1 MALGRRDLETLR
13 IPSPEAHFPQASL
26 VIVPY
31 FRHTVIRMETALQE
45 WRLGKGRKIFKF
57 EEWVSVMN

>member
-1 MALGRRDLETLR
+1 MALGKRDLETLR

-26 VIVPY
+26 VIVLLI
-31 FRHTVIRMETALQE
+31 RLTVIRMETALLE
-45 WRLGKGRKIFKF
+45 WRLGKGRKIFEF